1 VRQRR
6 LQQRVVRLAPLEHLH
21 RIGQQLS
28 LAEAHLGRA
37 RWSSAGW
44 AGTDAGSGRQRTM
57 SARCFLPAS
66 SHASAVSEKSR
77 TASLRLVHSSAAL
90 PKTLAAIPGLPSAR

>member
-1 VRQRR
+1 
-6 LQQRVVRLAPLEHLH
+6 
-21 RIGQQLS
+21 
-28 LAEAHLGRA
+28 
-37 RWSSAGW
+37 
-44 AGTDAGSGRQRTM
+44 M